1 MRHAE
6 LRVLPFADG
15 DGVIKAAP
23 ETAIAL
29 FRLVGL
35 ACVVRM
41 DHRQRYDGGMTVGIK
56 ERLAVCAVIEEK
68 GLVVAALAEVTAQKR
83 QNAIFRLDLCGEHA
97 ANVGKTHKAAILLQ
111 LAVQLPH
118 GTQQGMIRF
127 IGKPL
132 QQRLSLAVEPG
143 GKAIDG
149 KLFFR

>member
-1 MRHAE
+1 
-6 LRVLPFADG
+6 
-15 DGVIKAAP
+15 
-23 ETAIAL
+23 
-29 FRLVGL
+29 
-35 ACVVRM
+35 
-41 DHRQRYDGGMTVGIK
+41 MTVGIK
-56 ERLAVCAVIEEK
+56 ERLTVCAVIEEK

-83 QNAIFRLDLCGEHA
+83 QNAVFWFDLRGEHA
-97 ANVGKTHKAAILLQ
+97 ADVGKTYKAAILLQ

-132 QQRLSLAVEPG
+132 QQRLSFTVEPG